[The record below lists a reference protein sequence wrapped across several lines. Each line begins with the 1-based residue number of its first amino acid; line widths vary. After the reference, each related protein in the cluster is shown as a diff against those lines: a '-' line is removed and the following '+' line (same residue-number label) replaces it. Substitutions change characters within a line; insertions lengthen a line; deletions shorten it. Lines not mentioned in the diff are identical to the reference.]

1 MNTIPTDA
9 ELFGWLALLAIVLIG
24 MFVVLPLVKRIMDNN
39 EINRIF
45 ANRNYTEYHDDM
57 EDWNY

>member
-24 MFVVLPLVKRIMDNN
+24 MFVVLPIVKRIMDNN

-57 EDWNY
+57 EDWDY

>member
-24 MFVVLPLVKRIMDNN
+24 MFVVLPIVKRIMDNN